1 MTDKG
6 QYPRE
11 REEPGAD
18 VGPEDPEAPHS
29 RHPGDD
35 TARGLPRSPW
45 ARNAR
50 LASLPL
56 GFAGRSALRFG
67 RRLLGQPVDLLTSEL
82 QRRTSLH
89 LFRVLGELKGGAMK
103 FGQMLS
109 VFEAALPPEVIGP
122 YRAALTLLQEAAPAL
137 PAEQVHAV
145 LREELGPD
153 WRERFREFSDTPAAA
168 ASIGQVHRAVWGDGR
183 PVAVK
188 IQYPGADEALL
199 GDYAQLG
206 RLVRLFSVVTPGLDV
221 EPMLRELRE
230 RVADELDYR
239 LEGAAQQAF
248 ADAYRGDKEFLVPDV
263 VTCTQR
269 VLVTEW
275 LDGTP
280 LAVVIRDGTQAER
293 DHAGLRYAR
302 FLFSGPERAGRLHA
316 DPHPGNFRVLADG
329 RLGVID
335 FGSVKLLPDGFPP
348 SLGTLLR
355 LAQDGAWPAAE
366 DVLVREGI
374 ITSGAP
380 LQPAS
385 LSSFLLP
392 LATPAAEETYR
403 FTRDWLREEVMQ
415 AIDLRRGDLL
425 RRFNLPPSYVL
436 VNRVV
441 GAATAVLCQLE
452 CDIPFRAE
460 VARWLPG
467 FADGEAV
474 RETGAQ

>member
-1 MTDKG
+1 MTEDEYG
-6 QYPRE
+6 
-11 REEPGAD
+11 EEYRD
-18 VGPEDPEAPHS
+18 EDEAPFS
-29 RHPGDD
+29 LGPRDG
-35 TARGLPRSPW
+35 TAREIPRSPW

-56 GFAGRSALRFG
+56 GFAGRSALRLG
-67 RRLLGQPVDLLTSEL
+67 RRLLGQPVELITVEL

-145 LREELGPD
+145 LREELGPT
-153 WRERFREFSDTPAAA
+153 WRAHFREFSDTPAAA
-168 ASIGQVHRAVWGDGR
+168 ASIGQVHRAVWEDGR

-188 IQYPGADEALL
+188 IQYPGAGEALL

-206 RLVRLFSVVTPGLDV
+206 RLIRLFSVVTPGLDV
-221 EPMLRELRE
+221 EPMLRELKE

-239 LEGAAQQAF
+239 LEAAAQQAF
-248 ADAYRGDKEFLVPDV
+248 ADAYRGDKEILVPDT
-263 VTCTQR
+263 VTFTQR

-275 LDGTP
+275 MDGTP
-280 LAVVIRDGTQAER
+280 LAVVIREGTQAER
-293 DHAGLRYAR
+293 DHAGLRYTR

-316 DPHPGNFRVLADG
+316 DPHPGNFRLLDDG

-335 FGSVKLLPDGFPP
+335 FGAVKQMPDGFPP
-348 SLGTLLR
+348 ALGTLLR
-355 LAQDGAWPAAE
+355 LAQDGEWTAAE
-366 DVLVREGI
+366 DLLVREGV
-374 ITSGAP
+374 ITPGAH
-380 LQPAS
+380 LDPAA
-385 LSSFLLP
+385 LGSFLLP
-392 LATPAAEETYR
+392 LSTPAAEETYR
-403 FTRDWLREEVMQ
+403 FTREWLREEVVQ
-415 AIDLRRGDLL
+415 AIDLRESGLL

-452 CDIPFRAE
+452 CEIPFRTE
-460 VARWLPG
+460 VTRWLRG
-467 FADGEAV
+467 FTEDVAATEA
-474 RETGAQ
+474 AAP

>member
-1 MTDKG
+1 MGD
-6 QYPRE
+6 
-11 REEPGAD
+11 EELH
-18 VGPEDPEAPHS
+18 PED
-29 RHPGDD
+29 RTGG

-67 RRLLGQPVDLLTSEL
+67 RRLLGQPVDLLTGEL

-145 LREELGPD
+145 LCEELGPD
-153 WRERFREFSDTPAAA
+153 WREHFAEFSDTPTAA
-168 ASIGQVHRAVWGDGR
+168 ASIGQVHRAVWADGR

-206 RLVRLFSVVTPGLDV
+206 RLIRLFSVVTPGLDV

-239 LEGAAQQAF
+239 LEAAAQQAF
-248 ADAYRGDKEFLVPDV
+248 ADAYRGDKEILVPDV
-263 VTCTQR
+263 VTFTQR
-269 VLVTEW
+269 VLVSEW

-280 LAVVIRDGTQAER
+280 LADVIREGTQAER

-302 FLFSGPERAGRLHA
+302 FLFSGPERAARLHA

-329 RLGVID
+329 RLGVLD
-335 FGSVKLLPDGFPP
+335 FGSVKHLPDGLPS

-355 LAQDGAWPAAE
+355 LAQDGDWPAAD

-374 ITSGAP
+374 ITPGVP
-380 LQPAS
+380 LEPAA
-385 LSSFLLP
+385 LGSFLLP
-392 LATPAAEETYR
+392 LATPAAGETYR

-452 CDIPFRAE
+452 CEIPFRAE

-467 FADGEAV
+467 FADGEAD
-474 RETGAQ
+474 REPAQR